1 MSMFSVESP
10 GAIVGTAATSR
21 ADQAY
26 VGLLVWQLSAL
37 AGQVSAVVL
46 ARHGNSGVAE
56 PVSNASL
63 AVAFGSALWVLTR
76 PQLSLVTRNIAVV
89 CLGVTPTLMWRATN
103 PLLFTGFDEQLHM
116 RTLGDIISSRQL
128 FSPNPLLEVSAR
140 YPGLEA
146 LAALVHQLGVP
157 TMASALF
164 VVLSARIVLVSV
176 LCDAV
181 EQLTGSI
188 RAGGLAVA
196 VYAVSP
202 QFVFFNSQFSY
213 QTLALPLALAAVS
226 LIARARQSDRP
237 VPLLAGATVCLIG
250 LAMTHHVT
258 GFIAMTFLVLWT
270 AAERGPARLRVAFGA
285 LAAIACT
292 LAWAMLQSSLLED
305 YFGPIVD
312 DVRSQFSGG
321 IRRKVFKDS
330 AGTAATLF
338 DQFILLYYA
347 AAVSFVVL
355 TLAVLTLR
363 WWRRGDRRVISGPR
377 LLVLMLASLIPV
389 LLAARVV
396 PKGGE
401 LFDRG
406 SSTLFLALSLVVA
419 RYAVRLWWQP
429 DRPLVQSRRSL
440 MNRGAAVVLASG
452 VFVGGYVLGSGP
464 NWARLPGPYMA
475 AADTRSMDAETLAA
489 VDWAGQELPEGSRIG
504 ADRVSSV
511 LLAAKAGL
519 WPVMKGGGH
528 VDVAALY
535 VANRWGMTETDIAAG
550 MRLRYLYV
558 DRRLA
563 AERPHFGSYF
573 FNGETGGG
581 KQLTDA
587 QLTKFAAVQGI
598 TTIYRHGPVSIYD
611 LKKLGVPEL
620 RSGWYR
626 VAPGFEVTHQ
636 VIPGLI
642 AGLLFAWMVRRG
654 LWPKLMAG
662 AQALLQRT
670 GIALTSAIAMSA
682 ACLLSAT
689 LLMADIPM
697 TPVVIAS
704 AALIVAIA
712 NPRAILPLVRQSK
725 TAVPWRAAR
734 TVAWVA
740 IPLAAVITVAVRDDA
755 GEDITGVEQI
765 LDDPAAVHISAG
777 EPGR

>member
-1 MSMFSVESP
+1 MFSVESP
-10 GAIVGTAATSR
+10 GAVDGLAATSR
-21 ADQAY
+21 ADHAY
-26 VGLLVWQLSAL
+26 LSLLVWQLGAL
-37 AGQVSAVVL
+37 AGQVSAVYL
-46 ARHGNSGVAE
+46 ARHGHSGVAE
-56 PVSNASL
+56 PVSNMSL

-76 PQLSLVTRNIAVV
+76 PQLSLVTRNIAVL

-116 RTLGDIISSRQL
+116 RTLGDIISSHRI
-128 FSPNPLLEVSAR
+128 FEANPLLEVSAR

-164 VVLSARIVLVSV
+164 VVLSARVVLVSV

-226 LIARARQSDRP
+226 LVARARQSDN
-237 VPLLAGATVCLIG
+237 PLPILVGATICLIG

-258 GFIAMTFLVLWT
+258 SFVTMTFLVLWT

-285 LAAIACT
+285 LSAVACT
-292 LAWAMLQSSLLED
+292 LAWAMLQSSLLKD
-305 YFGPIVD
+305 YLGPIID
-312 DVRSQFSGG
+312 DVRSQFSHGM
-321 IRRKVFKDS
+321 RREVFKDS
-330 AGTAATLF
+330 AGTATTLF
-338 DQFILLYYA
+338 DQFILVYYA
-347 AAVSFVVL
+347 AALSVVVLALVVL
-355 TLAVLTLR
+355 TVR
-363 WWRRGDRRVISGPR
+363 WWRRGERHLLRWGPQ
-377 LLVLMLASLIPV
+377 LLVLILAAMIPA

-440 MNRGAAVVLASG
+440 INRGAAVVLASG

-528 VDVAALY
+528 IDVAALY
-535 VANRWGMTETDIAAG
+535 VANRWGMIETDIASG

-581 KQLTDA
+581 KQFTDT

-626 VAPGFEVTHQ
+626 SAPGFEVTHQ

-642 AGLLFAWMVRRG
+642 TGLLFAWMVRRG
-654 LWPKLMAG
+654 LWPKLMPVS
-662 AQALLQRT
+662 QALLQRT
-670 GIALTSAIAMSA
+670 GIALTSAITMAG

-689 LLMADIPM
+689 LMMADIPM
-697 TPVVIAS
+697 TPVVILS
-704 AALIVAIA
+704 AAVVVALA
-712 NPRAILPLVRQSK
+712 NPRAIVPMVRHVL
-725 TAVPWRAAR
+725 TAAPWRAAR
-734 TVAWVA
+734 TVALLA
-740 IPLAAVITVAVRDDA
+740 IPLAALITVAVRDDA
-755 GEDITGVEQI
+755 GEDITSVKQI
-765 LDDPAAVHISAG
+765 LEDPAAVHISVD
-777 EPGR
+777 EPAR

>member
-1 MSMFSVESP
+1 MFSVESP
-10 GAIVGTAATSR
+10 GAVDGQAATWR
-21 ADQAY
+21 ADRAY
-26 VGLLVWQLSAL
+26 LGLLGWQLGAL
-37 AGQVSAVVL
+37 AGQVSAVYL
-46 ARHGNSGVAE
+46 ARHGHSGVAE
-56 PVSNASL
+56 PVSNVSL

-76 PQLSLVTRNIAVV
+76 PKLSLVSRNIAVV

-116 RTLGDIISSRQL
+116 RTLGDIISSHQL
-128 FSPNPLLEVSAR
+128 FEPNPLLEVSAR

-146 LAALVHQLGVP
+146 LAALIHQLGVP
-157 TMASALF
+157 TMAAALL
-164 VVLSARIVLVSV
+164 VVLSARVVLVSV

-226 LIARARQSDRP
+226 LVARARRSDNP
-237 VPLLAGATVCLIG
+237 VPLLGGATVCLIG

-258 GFIAMTFLVLWT
+258 SFITMTFLLVWT
-270 AAERGPARLRVAFGA
+270 AAETGAARVRVAFGA
-285 LAAIACT
+285 LAAVACT

-305 YFGPIVD
+305 YFGPIID

-321 IRRKVFKDS
+321 MRRKVFKDS
-330 AGTAATLF
+330 AGTATTLF
-338 DQFILLYYA
+338 DQLILLYYA
-347 AAVSFVVL
+347 AALSLVVL
-355 TLAVLTLR
+355 ALAVLTAR
-363 WWRRGDRRVISGPR
+363 WWRRGDRRLLSGPQ
-377 LLVLMLASLIPV
+377 LLVLLLASMIPV

-419 RYAVRLWWQP
+419 RYAVRLWWPP
-429 DRPLVQSRRSL
+429 DRPIVQSRRSL
-440 MNRGAAVVLASG
+440 MFRSTAIVLASG

-519 WPVMKGGGH
+519 WPVMKGGGNI
-528 VDVAALY
+528 DVAALY

-581 KQLTDA
+581 KQLTDT
-587 QLTKFAAVQGI
+587 QLAKFAAVQGI
-598 TTIYRHGPVSIYD
+598 TTIYRHGPVAIYD

-626 VAPGFEVTHQ
+626 SPPGFELTRQ
-636 VIPGLI
+636 VMPGLV
-642 AGLLFAWMVRRG
+642 AGLLFAWMLRRE
-654 LWPKLMAG
+654 LWPQLMAG
-662 AQALLQRT
+662 AQALIHRS
-670 GIALTSAIAMSA
+670 GIALTSAIAMA
-682 ACLLSAT
+682 GACLLSAT
-689 LLMADIPM
+689 LMMADIPL
-697 TPVVIAS
+697 TPVVILS
-704 AALIVAIA
+704 AALVVALA
-712 NPRAILPLVRQSK
+712 NPRATVPLMRQSM
-725 TAVPWRAAR
+725 TAAPWRAAR
-734 TVAWVA
+734 TVALLA
-740 IPLAAVITVAVRDDA
+740 IPLAAVIAMSVRDDA
-755 GEDITGVEQI
+755 GEDIIGVEQI
-765 LDDPAAVHISAG
+765 LDDPAAVHISVD
-777 EPGR
+777 EPGQ

>member
-1 MSMFSVESP
+1 MFSIESP
-10 GAIVGTAATSR
+10 GAVEGTAVTSG
-21 ADQAY
+21 ADRAY
-26 VGLLVWQLSAL
+26 VGLLVWQLGAL
-37 AGQVSAVVL
+37 AGQVSAVFL
-46 ARHGNSGVAE
+46 ARHGHSGVAE

-116 RTLGDIISSRQL
+116 RTLGDIISSHQL
-128 FSPNPLLEVSAR
+128 FEPNPLLEVSAR

-146 LAALVHQLGVP
+146 LAALIHQLGMP
-157 TMASALF
+157 TMASALL
-164 VVLSARIVLVSV
+164 VVLSARVVLVSV

-258 GFIAMTFLVLWT
+258 SFITMTFLLLWT
-270 AAERGPARLRVAFGA
+270 IAERGPARSRIAFGA

-292 LAWAMLQSSLLED
+292 VAWAMLQSSLLED
-305 YFGPIVD
+305 YFGPIFD

-321 IRRKVFKDS
+321 LRRKIFNDS

-338 DQFILLYYA
+338 DRFILLYYA
-347 AAVSFVVL
+347 AAVSLVVL
-355 TLAVLTLR
+355 ALAILTLR
-363 WWRRGDRRVISGPR
+363 WWQRGDRRVISGPR
-377 LLVLMLASLIPV
+377 LLVLTLASMIPV

-406 SSTLFLALSLVVA
+406 SSTLFLALSLVAA

-429 DRPLVQSRRSL
+429 GGPVVQSRRAL
-440 MNRGAAVVLASG
+440 MMRGTAIVMASG

-489 VDWAGQELPEGSRIG
+489 VDWAGQEIPEGSRIG

-535 VANRWGMTETDIAAG
+535 VANRWGMTETDIAAS

-581 KQLTDA
+581 KQFTDT

-626 VAPGFEVTHQ
+626 VAPGFEMTRQ
-636 VIPGLI
+636 VLPGLM
-642 AGLLFAWMVRRG
+642 AGLVFAWILRRG
-654 LWPKLMAG
+654 LWPQLVAG
-662 AQALLQRT
+662 AQALVQRT
-670 GIALTSAIAMSA
+670 GIALTSSIALA
-682 ACLLSAT
+682 GACLLSAT
-689 LLMADIPM
+689 LMMSGIPV
-697 TPVVIAS
+697 TPVAVLA
-704 AALIVAIA
+704 AALVVALA
-712 NPRAILPLVRQSK
+712 NPRATVPLVRQSVN
-725 TAVPWRAAR
+725 AAPWRAAR
-734 TVAWVA
+734 TVALLAV
-740 IPLAAVITVAVRDDA
+740 PLAAVIVFAIRDDA
-755 GEDITGVEQI
+755 GEDITGVEHI
-765 LDDPAAVHISAG
+765 LDDPAAVHISVD
-777 EPGR
+777 EPGS